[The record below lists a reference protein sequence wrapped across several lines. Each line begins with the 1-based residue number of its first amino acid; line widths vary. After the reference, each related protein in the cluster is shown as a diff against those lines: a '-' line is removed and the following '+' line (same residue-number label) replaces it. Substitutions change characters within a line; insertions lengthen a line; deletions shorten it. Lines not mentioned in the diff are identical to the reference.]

1 MLKLYAY
8 VKENYILSLILLLS
22 AILRIYHADYQSLWV
37 DEINTMIQSTPH
49 QSFKDTYVSL
59 LKLDLQP
66 PLYFYILK
74 YLFRIF
80 GYTTLVLRLF
90 SAFMGIAGVWTVYL
104 LSKELFNKKVGL
116 YASLILCLNYFHIF
130 YSQEGRPYTFLVL
143 FTILSFY
150 NLVRFIKSPSYKLA
164 VYYGIFSCLMLY
176 GHPFGLFAL
185 LAQCV
190 IALYYFLLLHRTKRL
205 LFFKQA
211 CVSFFVLILLYIPAI
226 PLLAS
231 ASKIDSFWIQLPD
244 LNVFSTI
251 LKDFFGNSEL
261 LLALV
266 YLLVIIYFIRLFNEK
281 GKHNGLIKENDS
293 ELINSYV
300 VLIPWIVICLVVP
313 LIRSYLKVP
322 MIIPRYLII
331 VLPAIIIIVSIG
343 IYGIRHRLI
352 RLSFLGLIAIFSFTD
367 IFILK
372 DYYKKRNKTDFRGIS
387 NFVIKN
393 KKEGEQVV
401 SRIGFHYSYFFDNC
415 TPKTPVLWNSM
426 TAFVETIIKYK
437 EYYSTSFWFVDAQD
451 ASLAITP
458 ELQSFLDDNFY
469 VDSRKDLHQAVG
481 IHYAFRNK
489 NYVKIDFVN
498 APQISGTSYQFIEL
512 TENNSLKSNA
522 VLLEKGEYIILIP
535 SRSLPETSLNN
546 INAHLTIKLNSKIIG
561 GVFLN
566 EKETI
571 TTKKIKLHV
580 PQKQEY
586 SIELIF
592 DNNFTL
598 ANKNRKAVIYPVFL
612 EKM

>member
-1 MLKLYAY
+1 
-8 VKENYILSLILLLS
+8 VKENYILTSILLLS

-37 DEINTMIQSTPH
+37 DEINTMIQSNPH
-49 QSFKDTYVSL
+49 QSFKDTYLSL

-80 GYTTLVLRLF
+80 GYTTLILRLF
-90 SAFMGIAGVWTVYL
+90 SVFMGIAGVWTIYL
-104 LSKELFNKKVGL
+104 LGKELFHKKVGL
-116 YASLILCLNYFHIF
+116 YAGLILCLNYFHIF

-150 NLVRFIKSPSYKLA
+150 VLVRFIKFPSYKLA
-164 VYYGIFSCLMLY
+164 IYYGIFSCLMLY
-176 GHPFGLFAL
+176 GHPIGLFTL
-185 LAQCV
+185 LAQYV
-190 IALYYFLLLHRTKRL
+190 IGLYYFFLLPNDKRL

-211 CVSFFVLILLYIPAI
+211 SVSFFIQMLLYIPAI

-244 LNVFSTI
+244 LNVFSSI

-261 LLALV
+261 LLTII
-266 YLLVIIYFIRLFNEK
+266 YLMIIFYFIRLFNEK
-281 GKHNGLIKENDS
+281 GKYNGLIKENDS

-300 VLIPWIVICLVVP
+300 VLIPWLVICLVFP

-331 VLPAIIIIVSIG
+331 VLPAVIVMVSIG
-343 IYGIRHRLI
+343 IFFIKHRLI
-352 RLSFLGLIAIFSFTD
+352 RFSFLGLIALFSLTD
-367 IFILK
+367 IFVLK
-372 DYYKKRNKTDFRGIS
+372 DYYKKKNKTDFRGVS

-393 KKEGEQVV
+393 RKPDEQVV

-415 TPKTPVLWNSM
+415 DPKIPVLWNSM
-426 TAFVETIIKYK
+426 TAYIETVTKYK

-451 ASLAITP
+451 ASLAIAP
-458 ELQSFLDDNFY
+458 ELQSFLDANFY
-469 VDSRKDLHQAVG
+469 VDNRIDLHQAVG
-481 IHYAFRNK
+481 IHYAFRTK

-512 TENNSLKSNA
+512 AENNSLKSNT
-522 VLLEKGEYIILIP
+522 VSLEKGDYVVLMP
-535 SRSLPETSLNN
+535 SKSLPEISLNN
-546 INAHLTIKLNSKIIG
+546 INAHVTVKLNGKIIG

-571 TTKKIKLHV
+571 TTKKIKLYI

-586 SIELIF
+586 SIELLF
-592 DNNFTL
+592 DNDFSL
-598 ANKNRKAVIYPVFL
+598 AGKSRGAIIYPVFL
-612 EKM
+612 EKI